1 VTDTPRETCVL
12 NAVVPLVD
20 SLFDD
25 FDMAE
30 MLTDLTERCTALLDV
45 AAGGLLLAD
54 PRSQLHLMV
63 ATSERSRELELF
75 ELQAG
80 TTSAKGNALHR
91 VGVTRPSAG
100 VCSRRRLCRS
110 VNYAHL

>member
-1 VTDTPRETCVL
+1 VTDTPRETCVP

-63 ATSERSRELELF
+63 ATSERSPGAVAVRVAGWHHQRERER
-75 ELQAG
+75 
-80 TTSAKGNALHR
+80 T
-91 VGVTRPSAG
+91 PSCG
-100 VCSRRRLCRS
+100 C
-110 VNYAHL
+110 Y